1 MKTEEKRCWNCKY
14 EHEDDSFNCNK
25 CDDSFCMWEP
35 KDFPHPTITEDKLIG
50 YVDYMNKLIE
60 YIALLDEELNE
71 TAIIAYNHGWRTTR
85 KEEGEDARS
94 ELDKIAKSLL
104 LPSFTAALQLI
115 KDRT

>member
-1 MKTEEKRCWNCKY
+1 MKTEKNICVI
-14 EHEDDSFNCNK
+14 CNK
-25 CDDSFCMWEP
+25 PVGNTVFTVCDDCWDKEHSQQP
-35 KDFPHPTITEDKLIG
+35 ASTEDKLIG
-50 YVDYMNKLIE
+50 YVDYMNKLLE

-115 KDRT
+115 KEK